1 MPKSPMLTKDEVEKL
16 KLRMLRALS
25 INARL
30 TFSELGKKVGVGK
43 YVAYKYFHE
52 MVEEY
57 GIKFVPE
64 INVENIWKYELV
76 KLMAHESTK
85 TGIRENIIDKF
96 PDVIGFE
103 EYVIFVKF
111 ISGKPEDEEILKAIG
126 DSYIPQF
133 VAKLIGDYDLVVY
146 AIARN
151 FEEINKYIVRTF
163 SNLKKTYVTIN
174 TVRITRTFGFF
185 PLRNE
190 LIEKFNISET
200 YRKVLLYL
208 NQDGRRE
215 FADIARLVKIKPEGI
230 TYTLDR
236 LEKTGML
243 ERISYY
249 ETKPK
254 NVVTSII
261 TMKITNWPLFFEARD
276 KWFLDITKV
285 IEEKHVEYSFMC
297 DIQSPNGGLIF
308 ANFETT
314 TAADNFLNSLNKVL
328 KGVELSHML
337 ITKVLI
343 GALGIRNFDM
353 RYSLQYQILQARNLV
368 PRFDRKEGKIEER
381 PNYVESEEH

>member
-1 MPKSPMLTKDEVEKL
+1 MPKSPMLSKDEVEKL

-103 EYVIFVKF
+103 EYVIFIKF
-111 ISGKPEDEEILKAIG
+111 LGKKSSDEEILKAIG

-133 VAKLIGDYDLVVY
+133 VAKLIGEYDLMMY
-146 AIARN
+146 AVSRN
-151 FEEINKYIVRTF
+151 FVELDHYIVKVL
-163 SNLKKTYVTIN
+163 SQLKEERLVYIT
-174 TVRITRTFGFF
+174 RIERTFGFF

-249 ETKPK
+249 ETKPR
-254 NVVTSII
+254 NVVTSMIMI
-261 TMKITNWPLFFEARD
+261 TITNNLRFFESRD
-276 KWFLDITKV
+276 KWFLDLVKNPDRHT
-285 IEEKHVEYSFMC
+285 EYLFIC
-297 DIQSPNGGLIF
+297 DIQSPNGILIL
-308 ANFETT
+308 ANFENTIL
-314 TAADNFLNSLNKVL
+314 AEQFINNLSKKL
-328 KGVELSHML
+328 KGAKISHTL
-337 ITKVLI
+337 ITKTLI
-343 GALGIRNFDM
+343 GALGVRNFDM
-353 RYSLQYQILQARNLV
+353 RYSLQYQILQAKNLV